1 MFISDVTKSTCI
13 PKWMFMLVIQEL
25 IHRQLPSSNMAPLVL
40 PSVLIASAYLLSTV
54 SAVPN
59 VDELVGTWS
68 TKSAAVLTGPGFY
81 NPVNDTLLEP
91 THTGISYSFTADG
104 YYEEAYYRAISNPAK
119 PSCVSSIMQ
128 WQHGKFVL
136 NSDGSLSLSP
146 FSVDGR
152 QLESAPCTAGTATY
166 TRYNQSETLQ
176 KYQVY
181 TDPYTKLTRLD
192 LYQFDGTPVNPM
204 FLAYSP
210 ALMLP
215 TETLNPTTSA
225 TSTSSSKMKR
235 WLGYGDE
242 PEEPTTSEGYLLPL
256 NKNAKHISRG
266 IEQPSLINRIDLDL
280 VWWAGVGLTIFGG
293 AAYLL

>member
-1 MFISDVTKSTCI
+1 MFISDVTKSI
-13 PKWMFMLVIQEL
+13 PKWKFMLVIQKL
-25 IHRQLPSSNMAPLVL
+25 IHRQLPFSNMAPLVL
-40 PSVLIASAYLLSTV
+40 PSVLIASAYLLTTV
-54 SAVPN
+54 SAEPN
-59 VDELVGTWS
+59 VAELVGTWS

>member
-1 MFISDVTKSTCI
+1 
-13 PKWMFMLVIQEL
+13 
-25 IHRQLPSSNMAPLVL
+25 MAPLVL
-40 PSVLIASAYLLSTV
+40 PSILIASACLFSTA
-54 SAVPN
+54 STAPN

-81 NPVNDTLLEP
+81 NPVNDSLLEP

-119 PSCVSSIMQ
+119 PS
-128 WQHGKFVL
+128 F
-136 NSDGSLSLSP
+136 LSP

-152 QLESAPCTAGTATY
+152 QLESAPCAASHATY
-166 TRYNQSETLQ
+166 TRYNQSETMQ

-215 TETLNPTTSA
+215 TETLNPTSKA
-225 TSTSSSKMKR
+225 ASTSTSKMKR

-242 PEEPTTSEGYLLPL
+242 PEEPTTSEGYIFF
-256 NKNAKHISRG
+256 H
-266 IEQPSLINRIDLDL
+266 
-280 VWWAGVGLTIFGG
+280 LTRMPGTSV
-293 AAYLL
+293 AVLSNLHSYTA